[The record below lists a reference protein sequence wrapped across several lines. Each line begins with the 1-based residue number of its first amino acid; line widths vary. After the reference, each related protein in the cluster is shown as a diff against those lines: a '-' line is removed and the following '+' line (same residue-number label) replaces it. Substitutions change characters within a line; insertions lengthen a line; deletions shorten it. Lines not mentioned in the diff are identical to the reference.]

1 MTSPARFLQSRA
13 DVLRRGTTQRRLRA
27 ASDAT
32 VALGSRPAPNT
43 VQPAR
48 PHQTRQRAGLRRQK
62 TCICIYCIY
71 VNPFEICDRLGVY
84 SNPRCGTSPDRGS
97 QPEVIRSR
105 CHHHPPTTKGLR
117 RPFERAR
124 HAHAPPTARRPARRR
139 RETLERRRRRS
150 RAALLPCATVLPLRS
165 SVVEAVAA
173 RFERM
178 NTNCNSS
185 LFRVSLF
192 KISQSLSVSLGIRVR
207 LRALHSIPLATF
219 RTQFISLYIQSV
231 QLSSPYCRGLESPKT
246 RVRCPRPPRSI

>member
-1 MTSPARFLQSRA
+1 MGWHTARTLLPPPPPRSSGAAVRWLMARGRRASGVAAAQGLAPPARRP
-13 DVLRRGTTQRRLRA
+13 RA
-27 ASDAT
+27 AGAPWEARARAARVQTAGEDLVVVVVVAAT
-32 VALGSRPAPNT
+32 
-43 VQPAR
+43 
-48 PHQTRQRAGLRRQK
+48 
-62 TCICIYCIY
+62 
-71 VNPFEICDRLGVY
+71 
-84 SNPRCGTSPDRGS
+84 SNTSPDRGS
-97 QPEVIRSR
+97 QPAVIRSC